1 MPVQS
6 SLEKGWKCTTGKQS
20 RREVNTAAFSPALQ
34 ENYISLLMYALKKV
48 LEKNEKGFRKN
59 LH

>member
-6 SLEKGWKCTTGKQS
+6 SLEKGWKCMTGKQS
-20 RREVNTAAFSPALQ
+20 RREVNTAAFSSALQ